1 MNKSELIEK
10 VAGVTNLSKVD
21 VDSVLK
27 AVLAT
32 VVEEVAKGRKV
43 TLVGFGTFE
52 QRKRKAR
59 VGVNPQKPTERIKIP
74 AKKTPAFSAGSEFK
88 TSVQTGKPTG
98 LKDLIAKNKAK
109 TTKKPAAAAKKPA
122 AKKPAAKKPVAKKAV
137 AKKAPAK
144 KKARK

>member
-10 VAGVTNLSKVD
+10 VAGATNISKAD

-32 VVEEVAKGRKV
+32 VVEEVSKGRKV

-88 TSVQTGKPTG
+88 TSVQTGKAPG
-98 LKDLIAKNKAK
+98 LKALVAKAK
-109 TTKKPAAAAKKPA
+109 AAAKKPAAKKPA
-122 AKKPAAKKPVAKKAV
+122 AKKPAAKKPVAKKTTA
-137 AKKAPAK
+137 AKKPAAK
-144 KKARK
+144 KKAKK

>member
-10 VAGVTNLSKVD
+10 VAGATNLSKVD

-88 TSVQTGKPTG
+88 TSVQTGKAPG
-98 LKDLIAKNKAK
+98 LKALVAKAKAK
-109 TTKKPAAAAKKPA
+109 TAAAKKPAAKKPA
-122 AKKPAAKKPVAKKAV
+122 AKKPAAKKPVAKKTV

>member
-10 VAGVTNLSKVD
+10 VAGATSLSKVD

-27 AVLAT
+27 AILAT

-52 QRKRKAR
+52 SRKRKAR
-59 VGVNPQKPTERIKIP
+59 IGVNPQQPTERIKIP

-88 TSVQTGKPTG
+88 TAVQTGKAPG
-98 LKDLIAKNKAK
+98 LKALIAKNKAVKKPVAKK
-109 TTKKPAAAAKKPA
+109 TTTAAAKKPAAKKTTAAAAKKPA
-122 AKKPAAKKPVAKKAV
+122 AKKKAKK
-137 AKKAPAK
+137 
-144 KKARK
+144 

>member
-10 VAGVTNLSKVD
+10 VAGATNLSKVD

-32 VVEEVAKGRKV
+32 VVEEVSKGRKV

-59 VGVNPQKPTERIKIP
+59 IGVNPQKPTERIKIP

-88 TSVQTGKPTG
+88 TSVQTGKAPG
-98 LKDLIAKNKAK
+98 LKALVAKAAAA
-109 TTKKPAAAAKKPA
+109 KKPAAKKPA

-144 KKARK
+144 KKAKK